1 MKRVNLTEDQ
11 IKLIKDEQTRI
22 LTEQFSGHFDR
33 VIDEAISEVMTEQG
47 IDPDEEISDQD
58 VDTQMNEIQPDNE
71 EEDIDLEEGEED
83 LEEESSEDTGN
94 GTPPNIREIINLVK
108 GEHRDEFRGK
118 IERSIEKKVKG
129 QTINFTFVGDFDK
142 DYQEIQSTIQDDLS
156 REKYRLL
163 SRNVIVL
170 SYINKTTKETDQ
182 IWFMPVTI

>member
-11 IKLIKDEQTRI
+11 VKFIKDEQTRI
-22 LTEQFSGHFDR
+22 LTEQFSGHFDS
-33 VIDEAISEVMTEQG
+33 VVDEAISEVMTEQG
-47 IDPDEEISDQD
+47 IDPNDEEYNGRD
-58 VDTQMNEIQPDNE
+58 VDTQMNEIQPDE
-71 EEDIDLEEGEED
+71 EEGIELEEEEED
-83 LEEESSEDTGN
+83 LEEEPEEDNGASSS
-94 GTPPNIREIINLVK
+94 PNIREIINLVK

-118 IERSIEKKVKG
+118 IERAIEKKVKG
-129 QTINFTFVGDFDK
+129 QTINFAFVGDFDK